1 MNNLPSALMCI
12 LFVYIN
18 YTDGFRWIS
27 LILIIGALL
36 FLEWPAKEG
45 KELVKAQIENLK
57 AGTANLKLV
66 GMANRTATE
75 VNIKTLQTLD
85 LMRKRMGA

>member
-1 MNNLPSALMCI
+1 MCI

-18 YTDGFRWIS
+18 YIYGFRWIS

-36 FLEWPAKEG
+36 FFEFPAKEA
-45 KELVKAQIENLK
+45 KELVKEQIENLK
-57 AGTANLKLV
+57 AGTANLKLAAT
-66 GMANRTATE
+66 ANRTATE